1 MKLGCFVLRGGCA
14 LEPDLGV
21 GGGAGGLR
29 MFALA
34 LKFLESHLV
43 DGHHTLRLIQPSF

>member
-1 MKLGCFVLRGGCA
+1 ML
-14 LEPDLGV
+14 
-21 GGGAGGLR
+21 
-29 MFALA
+29 ALA